1 MGSKWRKAKLA
12 LGLNLCVYLPKTLE
26 DSSPSSVDSAE
37 RLSDAALLSPA
48 NWANGSSR
56 PTTPTPSSHGLKLSR
71 SGSKSSKQTCSI
83 CLTKMKQG
91 GGHALFTAECS
102 HSFHFHCI
110 TSNVKHGNQICPV
123 CRAKWKEIPVQGP
136 SLDPPPGRAAIGP
149 VGWPQN
155 DALMTVVR
163 RLPPPRRDLSRR
175 HIVPLYQAHE
185 PGVFNDDETLD
196 HQPVFDERSSC
207 NKNGGDDNF
216 VRTVEIK
223 TFPEVTAVSKS
234 NSHDNF
240 TVLVH
245 LKAATSVTRQNPSIN
260 LSSLPQFSHN
270 HRAPVDLVTVLDTSG
285 SMAGTKLALL
295 KRAMGFV
302 IQNLGSNDR
311 LSVIAFSSTAR
322 RLFPLRRMT
331 DTGRQQALQAVN
343 SLVANGGTN
352 IAEGLRKGGKVLEDR
367 RGKNPVAS
375 IILLSDGQDTYT
387 VSGSGPNQS
396 QPNYQLL
403 LPLSIHPS
411 DNTGFQIPVHAF
423 GFGADHDASSMHS
436 ISEISG
442 GTFSFIETEA
452 VIQDAF
458 AQCIG
463 GLLSVVVQELQVVV
477 ECVNTSLRLG
487 SVKAGSY
494 PSRVM
499 GDGRK
504 GVIDVGDMYA
514 DEERDFLVSV
524 NVPTESCSN
533 LTSLIKVRCIYKD
546 PLNKETATIESEE
559 VRIERPDVAQQ
570 AVVSIEVDRQRNRLQ
585 AAEAMALAR
594 GAAELGDLTGAVST
608 LENCRRVLSETVSAK
623 SQDRLCVALDAEL
636 KEMQERM
643 ASRHVYEASGRAYI
657 LSGLSS
663 HSWQRA
669 TARGDS
675 TDGSSLVQAYQT
687 PSMVEMLTR
696 SQAMLLGS
704 PSAQR
709 LVRPLFTTKAKVI
722 IEGCC
727 VLILLSFNF
736 YWGEGDKL
744 KIQGEVFLDV
754 IWPPA
759 ACLLYVNQ

>member
-1 MGSKWRKAKLA
+1 
-12 LGLNLCVYLPKTLE
+12 
-26 DSSPSSVDSAE
+26 
-37 RLSDAALLSPA
+37 
-48 NWANGSSR
+48 
-56 PTTPTPSSHGLKLSR
+56 
-71 SGSKSSKQTCSI
+71 
-83 CLTKMKQG
+83 MKQG
-91 GGHALFTAECS
+91 GGHAIFTAECS

-110 TSNVKHGNQICPV
+110 ASNVKHGNQICPV
-123 CRAKWKEIPVQGP
+123 CRAKWKEIPMQSP
-136 SLDPPPGRAAIGP
+136 SLDPPLGRVAVNP

-175 HIVPLYQAHE
+175 HVVPLFQAPE
-185 PGVFNDDETLD
+185 PGIFNDDESLD
-196 HQPVFDERSSC
+196 HLPVVAESTNASDNSSL
-207 NKNGGDDNF
+207 
-216 VRTVEIK
+216 RTIEIK
-223 TFPEVTAVSKS
+223 TYPEVLEAPRSS
-234 NSHDNF
+234 SYDNF
-240 TVLVH
+240 TILVH
-245 LKAATSVTRQNPSIN
+245 LKAAAMVANQSSSRNHA
-260 LSSLPQFSHN
+260 SLPQLYQN
-270 HRAPVDLVTVLDTSG
+270 PRAPVDLVTVLDISG

-322 RLFPLRRMT
+322 RLFPLRRMS
-331 DTGRQQALQAVN
+331 DVGRQQALHAVN

-352 IAEGLRKGGKVLEDR
+352 IAEGLKKGAKVMEDR
-367 RGKNPVAS
+367 REKNPVAS
-375 IILLSDGQDTYT
+375 IILFSDGQDTYT
-387 VSGSGPNQS
+387 VTGAGANKS

-403 LPLSIHPS
+403 VPLSMHGS

-452 VIQDAF
+452 VLQDAF

-463 GLLSVVVQELQVVV
+463 GLLSVVVQELQVGV
-477 ECVNTSLRLG
+477 ECMNPSLCLG
-487 SVKAGSY
+487 LLKAGSY
-494 PSRVM
+494 PSRVAA
-499 GDGRK
+499 DGK
-504 GVIDVGDMYA
+504 TGVIEVGDLYA

-524 NVPTESCSN
+524 KVPAESSECE
-533 LTSLIKVRCIYKD
+533 TSLLKVKCVYRD
-546 PLNKETATIESEE
+546 PLTKEMTTLESDD
-559 VRIERPDVAQQ
+559 VRIRRPEVAGQE
-570 AVVSIEVDRQRNRLQ
+570 VVSIEVDRQRNRFQ
-585 AAEAMALAR
+585 AAEAMAEAR
-594 GAAELGDLTGAVST
+594 MTAELGDLPGAVSI

-623 SQDRLCVALDAEL
+623 SHDRLCIVLDAEL

-704 PSAQR
+704 PSTQR
-709 LVRPLFTTKAKVI
+709 LVQPVWSLGSQPKPR
-722 IEGCC
+722 
-727 VLILLSFNF
+727 
-736 YWGEGDKL
+736 
-744 KIQGEVFLDV
+744 
-754 IWPPA
+754 
-759 ACLLYVNQ
+759 

>member
-91 GGHALFTAECS
+91 GGQALFTAECS

-136 SLDPPPGRAAIGP
+136 SLDPPPGRPAIGP

-216 VRTVEIK
+216 VRTIEIK

-234 NSHDNF
+234 NSHDSF

-245 LKAATSVTRQNPSIN
+245 LKAATSVTSQNPTIN

-403 LPLSIHPS
+403 LPLSIHHS

-477 ECVNTSLRLG
+477 ECVNTSLCLG

-514 DEERDFLVSV
+514 DEERDFLVLV

-585 AAEAMALAR
+585 AAEAMAQAR

-709 LVRPLFTTKAKVI
+709 LVRP
-722 IEGCC
+722 
-727 VLILLSFNF
+727 F
-736 YWGEGDKL
+736 YSQPK
-744 KIQGEVFLDV
+744 
-754 IWPPA
+754 PR
-759 ACLLYVNQ
+759 

>member
-12 LGLNLCVYLPKTLE
+12 LGLNLCAYLPRTL
-26 DSSPSSVDSAE
+26 DDDDDGYFSLPSTE
-37 RLSDAALLSPA
+37 RLSDAALLSPLSSVNMA
-48 NWANGSSR
+48 ASGPMTPLPTANGLRLSKS
-56 PTTPTPSSHGLKLSR
+56 LSR
-71 SGSKSSKQTCSI
+71 SASKSSKQTCSI

-91 GGHALFTAECS
+91 GGHAIFTAECS

-110 TSNVKHGNQICPV
+110 ASNVKHGNQICPV
-123 CRAKWKEIPVQGP
+123 CRAKWKEIPMQSP
-136 SLDPPPGRAAIGP
+136 SLDPPLGRAAVNP

-175 HIVPLYQAHE
+175 HVVPLFQAPE
-185 PGVFNDDETLD
+185 PGVFNDDESLD
-196 HQPVFDERSSC
+196 HLPVVAESTNASDNSSL
-207 NKNGGDDNF
+207 
-216 VRTVEIK
+216 RTIEIK
-223 TFPEVTAVSKS
+223 TYPEVLEAPRSS
-234 NSHDNF
+234 SYDNF
-240 TVLVH
+240 TILVH
-245 LKAATSVTRQNPSIN
+245 LKAAATVANQSSSRNYA
-260 LSSLPQFSHN
+260 SLPQLYQN
-270 HRAPVDLVTVLDTSG
+270 PRAPVDLVTVLDISG

-322 RLFPLRRMT
+322 RLFPLRRMS
-331 DTGRQQALQAVN
+331 DVGRQQALHAVN

-352 IAEGLRKGGKVLEDR
+352 IAEGLKKGAKVMEDR
-367 RGKNPVAS
+367 RENNPVAS

-387 VSGSGPNQS
+387 VTGAGANKS

-403 LPLSIHPS
+403 VPLSMHGS

-452 VIQDAF
+452 VLQDAF

-463 GLLSVVVQELQVVV
+463 GLLSVVVQELQVGV
-477 ECVNTSLRLG
+477 ECMNPSLCLG
-487 SVKAGSY
+487 PLKAGSY
-494 PSRVM
+494 PSRVAA
-499 GDGRK
+499 DGK
-504 GVIDVGDMYA
+504 TGVIEVGDLYA

-524 NVPTESCSN
+524 KVPAESSECE
-533 LTSLIKVRCIYKD
+533 TSLLKVKCVYRD
-546 PLNKETATIESEE
+546 PLTKEMTTLESDD
-559 VRIERPDVAQQ
+559 VRIRRPEVAGQE
-570 AVVSIEVDRQRNRLQ
+570 VVSIEVDRQRNRFQ
-585 AAEAMALAR
+585 AAEAMAEAR
-594 GAAELGDLTGAVST
+594 TTAELGDLPGAVSI

-623 SQDRLCVALDAEL
+623 SHDRLCIVLDAEL

-704 PSAQR
+704 PSTQR
-709 LVRPLFTTKAKVI
+709 LVQPVWSLGSQPKPR
-722 IEGCC
+722 
-727 VLILLSFNF
+727 
-736 YWGEGDKL
+736 
-744 KIQGEVFLDV
+744 
-754 IWPPA
+754 
-759 ACLLYVNQ
+759 

>member
-12 LGLNLCVYLPKTLE
+12 LGLNLCAYLPRTL
-26 DSSPSSVDSAE
+26 DDDDDGYSSLPSTE
-37 RLSDAALLSPA
+37 RLSDAALLSPLSSVNMA
-48 NWANGSSR
+48 ASGPMTPLPSANGLRLSKS
-56 PTTPTPSSHGLKLSR
+56 LSR
-71 SGSKSSKQTCSI
+71 SASKSSKQTCSI

-91 GGHALFTAECS
+91 GGHAIFTAECS

-110 TSNVKHGNQICPV
+110 ASNVKHGNQICPV
-123 CRAKWKEIPVQGP
+123 CRAKWKEIPMQSP
-136 SLDPPPGRAAIGP
+136 SLDPPLGRAAVNP

-175 HIVPLYQAHE
+175 HVVPLFQAPE
-185 PGVFNDDETLD
+185 PGVFNDDESLD
-196 HQPVFDERSSC
+196 HLPVVAESTNASDNSSL
-207 NKNGGDDNF
+207 
-216 VRTVEIK
+216 RTIEIK
-223 TFPEVTAVSKS
+223 TYPEVLEAPRSS
-234 NSHDNF
+234 SYDNF
-240 TVLVH
+240 TILVH
-245 LKAATSVTRQNPSIN
+245 LKAAATVANQSSSRNYA
-260 LSSLPQFSHN
+260 SLPQLYQN
-270 HRAPVDLVTVLDTSG
+270 PRAPVDLVTVLDISG

-322 RLFPLRRMT
+322 RLFPLRRMS
-331 DTGRQQALQAVN
+331 DVGRQQALHAVN

-352 IAEGLRKGGKVLEDR
+352 IAEGLKKGAKVMEDR
-367 RGKNPVAS
+367 REKNPVAS
-375 IILLSDGQDTYT
+375 IILFSDGQDTYT
-387 VSGSGPNQS
+387 VTGAGANKS

-403 LPLSIHPS
+403 VPLSMHGS

-452 VIQDAF
+452 VLQDAF

-463 GLLSVVVQELQVVV
+463 GLLSVVVQELQVGV
-477 ECVNTSLRLG
+477 ECMNPSLCLG
-487 SVKAGSY
+487 PLKAGSY
-494 PSRVM
+494 PSRVAA
-499 GDGRK
+499 DGK
-504 GVIDVGDMYA
+504 TGVIEVGDLYA

-524 NVPTESCSN
+524 KVPAESSECE
-533 LTSLIKVRCIYKD
+533 TSLLKVKCVYRD
-546 PLNKETATIESEE
+546 PLTKEMTTLESDD
-559 VRIERPDVAQQ
+559 VRIQRPEVAGQE
-570 AVVSIEVDRQRNRLQ
+570 VVSIEVDRQRNRFQ
-585 AAEAMALAR
+585 AAEAMAEAR
-594 GAAELGDLTGAVST
+594 TTAELGDLPGAVSI

-623 SQDRLCVALDAEL
+623 SHDRLCIVLDAEL

-704 PSAQR
+704 PSTQR
-709 LVRPLFTTKAKVI
+709 LVQPVWSLGSQPKPR
-722 IEGCC
+722 
-727 VLILLSFNF
+727 
-736 YWGEGDKL
+736 
-744 KIQGEVFLDV
+744 
-754 IWPPA
+754 
-759 ACLLYVNQ
+759 

>member
-12 LGLNLCVYLPKTLE
+12 LGLNLCAYLPRTL
-26 DSSPSSVDSAE
+26 DDDDDGYSSLPSTE
-37 RLSDAALLSPA
+37 RLSDAALLSPLSSVNMA
-48 NWANGSSR
+48 ASGPMTPLPFANGLRLSKS
-56 PTTPTPSSHGLKLSR
+56 LSR
-71 SGSKSSKQTCSI
+71 SASKSSKQTCSI

-91 GGHALFTAECS
+91 GGHAIFTAECS

-110 TSNVKHGNQICPV
+110 ASNVKHGNQICPV
-123 CRAKWKEIPVQGP
+123 CRAKWKEIPMQSP
-136 SLDPPPGRAAIGP
+136 SLDPPLGRAAVNP

-155 DALMTVVR
+155 DALMTEVR
-163 RLPPPRRDLSRR
+163 RLPPPRRDLSRQ
-175 HIVPLYQAHE
+175 HVVPLFQAPE
-185 PGVFNDDETLD
+185 PGVFNDDESLD
-196 HQPVFDERSSC
+196 HLPVLAESTNASDNSSLRTIKIKTYPEVLEAPRSS
-207 NKNGGDDNF
+207 
-216 VRTVEIK
+216 
-223 TFPEVTAVSKS
+223 SY
-234 NSHDNF
+234 DNF
-240 TVLVH
+240 TILVH
-245 LKAATSVTRQNPSIN
+245 LKAAATVANQSSSRNHA
-260 LSSLPQFSHN
+260 SLPQLYQN
-270 HRAPVDLVTVLDTSG
+270 PRAPVDLVTVLDISG

-322 RLFPLRRMT
+322 RLFPLRRMS
-331 DTGRQQALQAVN
+331 DVGRQQALHAVN

-352 IAEGLRKGGKVLEDR
+352 IAEGLKKGAKVMEDR
-367 RGKNPVAS
+367 REKNPVAS

-387 VSGSGPNQS
+387 VTGAGANKS

-403 LPLSIHPS
+403 VPLSMHGS

-452 VIQDAF
+452 VLQDAF

-463 GLLSVVVQELQVVV
+463 GLLSVVVQELQVGV
-477 ECVNTSLRLG
+477 ECMNPSLCLG
-487 SVKAGSY
+487 LLKAGSY
-494 PSRVM
+494 PSRVAA
-499 GDGRK
+499 DGK
-504 GVIDVGDMYA
+504 TGVIEVGDLYA

-524 NVPTESCSN
+524 KVPAESSECET
-533 LTSLIKVRCIYKD
+533 LLLKVKCVYRD
-546 PLNKETATIESEE
+546 PLTKEMTTLESDD
-559 VRIERPDVAQQ
+559 VRIRRPEVAGQE
-570 AVVSIEVDRQRNRLQ
+570 VVSIEVDRQRNRFQ
-585 AAEAMALAR
+585 AAEAMAEAR
-594 GAAELGDLTGAVST
+594 MTAELGDLPGAVSI

-623 SQDRLCVALDAEL
+623 SHDRLCIVLDAEL

-704 PSAQR
+704 PSTQR
-709 LVRPLFTTKAKVI
+709 LVQPVWSLGSQPKPR
-722 IEGCC
+722 
-727 VLILLSFNF
+727 
-736 YWGEGDKL
+736 
-744 KIQGEVFLDV
+744 
-754 IWPPA
+754 
-759 ACLLYVNQ
+759 

>member
-1 MGSKWRKAKLA
+1 
-12 LGLNLCVYLPKTLE
+12 
-26 DSSPSSVDSAE
+26 
-37 RLSDAALLSPA
+37 
-48 NWANGSSR
+48 
-56 PTTPTPSSHGLKLSR
+56 
-71 SGSKSSKQTCSI
+71 
-83 CLTKMKQG
+83 MKQG
-91 GGHALFTAECS
+91 GGHAIFTAECS

-110 TSNVKHGNQICPV
+110 ASNVKHGNQICPV
-123 CRAKWKEIPVQGP
+123 CRAKWKEIPMQSP
-136 SLDPPPGRAAIGP
+136 SLDPPLGRVAVNP

-175 HIVPLYQAHE
+175 HVVPLFQAPE
-185 PGVFNDDETLD
+185 PGIFNDDESLD
-196 HQPVFDERSSC
+196 HLPVVAESTNASDNSSL
-207 NKNGGDDNF
+207 
-216 VRTVEIK
+216 RTIEIK
-223 TFPEVTAVSKS
+223 TYPEVLEAPRSS
-234 NSHDNF
+234 SYDNF
-240 TVLVH
+240 TILVH
-245 LKAATSVTRQNPSIN
+245 LKAAATVANQSSSRNHA
-260 LSSLPQFSHN
+260 SLPQLYQN
-270 HRAPVDLVTVLDTSG
+270 PRAPVDLVTVLDISG

-322 RLFPLRRMT
+322 RLFPLRRMS
-331 DTGRQQALQAVN
+331 DVGRQQALHAVN

-352 IAEGLRKGGKVLEDR
+352 IAEGLKKGAKVMEDR
-367 RGKNPVAS
+367 REKNPVAS
-375 IILLSDGQDTYT
+375 IILFSDGQDTYT
-387 VSGSGPNQS
+387 VTGAGANKS

-403 LPLSIHPS
+403 VPLSMHGS

-452 VIQDAF
+452 VLQDAF

-463 GLLSVVVQELQVVV
+463 GLLSVVVQELQVGV
-477 ECVNTSLRLG
+477 ECMNPSLCLG
-487 SVKAGSY
+487 LLKAGSY
-494 PSRVM
+494 PSRVAA
-499 GDGRK
+499 DGK
-504 GVIDVGDMYA
+504 TGVIEVGDLYA

-524 NVPTESCSN
+524 KVPAESSECE
-533 LTSLIKVRCIYKD
+533 TSLLKVKCVYRD
-546 PLNKETATIESEE
+546 PLTKEMTTLESDD
-559 VRIERPDVAQQ
+559 VRIRRPEVAGQE
-570 AVVSIEVDRQRNRLQ
+570 VVSIEVDRQRNRFQ
-585 AAEAMALAR
+585 AAEAMAEAR
-594 GAAELGDLTGAVST
+594 MTAELGDLPGAVSI

-623 SQDRLCVALDAEL
+623 SHDRLCIVLDAEL

-704 PSAQR
+704 PSTQR
-709 LVRPLFTTKAKVI
+709 LVQPVWSLGSQPKPR
-722 IEGCC
+722 
-727 VLILLSFNF
+727 
-736 YWGEGDKL
+736 
-744 KIQGEVFLDV
+744 
-754 IWPPA
+754 
-759 ACLLYVNQ
+759 

>member
-1 MGSKWRKAKLA
+1 
-12 LGLNLCVYLPKTLE
+12 
-26 DSSPSSVDSAE
+26 
-37 RLSDAALLSPA
+37 
-48 NWANGSSR
+48 
-56 PTTPTPSSHGLKLSR
+56 
-71 SGSKSSKQTCSI
+71 
-83 CLTKMKQG
+83 MKKG
-91 GGHALFTAECS
+91 GGHAIFTAECS

-123 CRAKWKEIPVQGP
+123 CRAKWKEIPLQGP
-136 SLDPPPGRAAIGP
+136 TLDPPPGRPAAITP
-149 VGWPQN
+149 VGWPPQN
-155 DALMTVVR
+155 DAVMTVVR
-163 RLPPPRRDLSRR
+163 RLPSPRRDLNRR
-175 HIVPLYQAHE
+175 HIIPLYQAPE
-185 PGVFNDDETLD
+185 PGIFDDDESLGENNQPAVLD
-196 HQPVFDERSSC
+196 RSSC
-207 NKNGGDDNF
+207 NKDDDGTADNSPS
-216 VRTVEIK
+216 RTIEIK
-223 TFPEVTAVSKS
+223 TYPEVLSAPQS
-234 NSHDNF
+234 NSFDDF

-245 LKAATSVTRQNPSIN
+245 LKASATIKRQNLSRN
-260 LSSLPQFSHN
+260 QTSSLQQLSQSP
-270 HRAPVDLVTVLDTSG
+270 RAPVDLVTVLDISG

-331 DTGRQQALQAVN
+331 DVGRQQALQAVN

-352 IAEGLRKGGKVLEDR
+352 IAEGLRKGAKVMEER

-387 VSGSGPNQS
+387 VSGSGPNQP
-396 QPNYQLL
+396 QPNYRLL
-403 LPLSIHPS
+403 LPLSIHGG
-411 DNTGFQIPVHAF
+411 DNAGFQIPVHAF

-463 GLLSVVVQELQVVV
+463 GLLSVVAQELQVAV
-477 ECVNTSLRLG
+477 ECSNPMVRVA

-494 PSRVM
+494 PSRVAV
-499 GDGRK
+499 DGRT
-504 GVIDVGDMYA
+504 GFVDVGDLYA

-524 NVPTESCSN
+524 YVPAECSGN
-533 LTSLIKVRCIYKD
+533 KTSLLKVTCVYKD
-546 PLNKETATIESEE
+546 PITKETATLESEE
-559 VRIERPDVAQQ
+559 VRIERPEIAGR
-570 AVVSIEVDRQRNRLQ
+570 AVVSIEVDRQRNRLR
-585 AAEAMALAR
+585 AAEAMAQAR
-594 GAAELGDLTGAVST
+594 AVAEQGDLTGAVSI
-608 LENCRRVLSETVSAK
+608 LESCRKVLSETISAK
-623 SQDRLCVALDAEL
+623 SCDRLCVALDAEL

-709 LVRPLFTTKAKVI
+709 LVQPLWSLGSQPK
-722 IEGCC
+722 
-727 VLILLSFNF
+727 
-736 YWGEGDKL
+736 
-744 KIQGEVFLDV
+744 
-754 IWPPA
+754 PR
-759 ACLLYVNQ
+759 

>member
-1 MGSKWRKAKLA
+1 MYFPFESDRVKASEISQCSDDHDCDLA
-12 LGLNLCVYLPKTLE
+12 
-26 DSSPSSVDSAE
+26 
-37 RLSDAALLSPA
+37 
-48 NWANGSSR
+48 
-56 PTTPTPSSHGLKLSR
+56 
-71 SGSKSSKQTCSI
+71 KSFLVQTCSI

-91 GGHALFTAECS
+91 GGHAIFTAECS

-110 TSNVKHGNQICPV
+110 ASNVKHGNQICPV
-123 CRAKWKEIPVQGP
+123 CRAKWKENPMQSP
-136 SLDPPPGRAAIGP
+136 SLDPPLGRVAVNP

-175 HIVPLYQAHE
+175 HVVPLFQAPE
-185 PGVFNDDETLD
+185 PGIFNDDESLD
-196 HQPVFDERSSC
+196 HLPVVAESTNASDNSSL
-207 NKNGGDDNF
+207 
-216 VRTVEIK
+216 RTIEIK
-223 TFPEVTAVSKS
+223 TYPEVLEAPRSS
-234 NSHDNF
+234 SYDNF
-240 TVLVH
+240 MILVH
-245 LKAATSVTRQNPSIN
+245 LKAAATVANQSSSRNHA
-260 LSSLPQFSHN
+260 SLPQLYQN
-270 HRAPVDLVTVLDTSG
+270 PRAPVDLVTVLDISG

-322 RLFPLRRMT
+322 RLFPLRRMS
-331 DTGRQQALQAVN
+331 DVGRQQALHAVN

-352 IAEGLRKGGKVLEDR
+352 IAEGLKKGAKVMEDR
-367 RGKNPVAS
+367 REKNPVAS
-375 IILLSDGQDTYT
+375 IILFSDGQDTYT
-387 VSGSGPNQS
+387 VTGAGANKS

-403 LPLSIHPS
+403 VPLSMHGS

-452 VIQDAF
+452 VLQDAF

-463 GLLSVVVQELQVVV
+463 GLLSVVVQELQVGV
-477 ECVNTSLRLG
+477 ECMNPSLCLG
-487 SVKAGSY
+487 LLKAGSY
-494 PSRVM
+494 PSRVAA
-499 GDGRK
+499 DGK
-504 GVIDVGDMYA
+504 TGVIEVGDLYA

-524 NVPTESCSN
+524 KVPAESSECE
-533 LTSLIKVRCIYKD
+533 TSLLKVKCVYRD
-546 PLNKETATIESEE
+546 PLTKEMTTLESDD
-559 VRIERPDVAQQ
+559 VRIRRPEVAGQE
-570 AVVSIEVDRQRNRLQ
+570 VVSIEVDRQRNRFQ
-585 AAEAMALAR
+585 AAEAMAEAR
-594 GAAELGDLTGAVST
+594 MTAELGDLPGAVSI

-623 SQDRLCVALDAEL
+623 SHDRLCIVLDAEL

-704 PSAQR
+704 PSTQR
-709 LVRPLFTTKAKVI
+709 LVQPVWSLGSQPKPR
-722 IEGCC
+722 
-727 VLILLSFNF
+727 
-736 YWGEGDKL
+736 
-744 KIQGEVFLDV
+744 
-754 IWPPA
+754 
-759 ACLLYVNQ
+759 